1 LKEDA
6 MARSYA
12 KGRVFSRTFGTGIR
26 WCVAYCAP
34 KDGRSAEVREVAGST
49 REDAERLLT
58 RRMREVANAR
68 DGLRRFE
75 GPQAERLT
83 LNDLLKDVERD
94 YEVRQLRSLRTAKVH
109 MKRLRAALGGRRAVS
124 VTSAVVQRYVLARRK
139 EGAAPATIDRETEL
153 LRRAFAH
160 AKETG
165 RLSFAPHIPRQSRTH
180 ENARQGF
187 LDRPDFDAILEK
199 IADEDFRDY
208 LEWFWWTG
216 MRPGELASLTWNA
229 YDAQTKTLRLAAE
242 DAKTG
247 QGRVVPVIGPLTAII
262 ERREAKRMPAC
273 RLVFHSGGQRMTRS
287 TGGLLDRLY
296 GAWSKACEA
305 TGQGGLIPYDL
316 RRTAVR
322 NLRAAGIPERV
333 AMEIT
338 GHKTRSMFDRYGIVD
353 ERDMRNAFEAVGAY
367 VAALPKTRKVAVL
380 RRPNSDVNSDVDEK

>member
-1 LKEDA
+1 MKEDA
-6 MARSYA
+6 TTRPYA
-12 KGRVFSRTFGTGIR
+12 KGRVFSRTFLSGVR
-26 WCVAYCAP
+26 WSIAYCAP
-34 KDGRSAEVREVAGST
+34 KDGRSVEVREVAGST
-49 REDAERLLT
+49 REDAERLLAK
-58 RRMREVANAR
+58 RMREVANAR

-109 MKRLRAALGGRRAVS
+109 MQHLRDVLGGRRAVS

-139 EGAAPATIDRETEL
+139 EGAASATIDRETEL

-165 RLSFAPHIPRQSRTH
+165 RLSFAPHIPRQARAH

-187 LDRPDFDAILEK
+187 LERADFDAILEE

-242 DAKTG
+242 DAKIG
-247 QGRVVPVIGPLTAII
+247 QGRVVPVIGPLSAII
-262 ERREAKRMPAC
+262 ERREAKRIPAC

-296 GAWSKACEA
+296 DAWSKACEA
-305 TGQGGLIPYDL
+305 TGQAGLIPYDL

-367 VAALPKTRKVAVL
+367 VAGLPKTRKVVVL